1 MKALVWKNEEGL
13 KLVERA
19 EPQIINSSD
28 IKIKIIYSGICGSD
42 LQVLKKN
49 QQIVTD
55 IIIGHEAVG
64 EIVEI
69 GKEVTEY
76 RVGEKVIIDPNQYCC
91 DCYYCRKGLTNFCE
105 AENGLQIAGINI
117 DGTFAEYFVCNQRYI
132 YKIPESMS
140 LKEAV
145 LIEPLACVIN
155 NIRAAKI
162 KEDDNVLVLGSGPMG
177 ALCQMVAKREA
188 RLVVATE
195 NSEYRRDVCAG
206 FSDIILHSEELT
218 MNKVNE
224 LTDNRKFDVII
235 DTVGNQMEYALTVAG
250 KNARIVP
257 MGMNRKYNFPLSP
270 YVLIDKGI
278 QLIGASEYNMLFIDT
293 IAAARRYSE
302 LSKLI
307 TEEFSIDDYVSAF
320 ESILGS
326 TLDLADKKDISNEKV
341 VFSF

>member
-64 EIVEI
+64 EIVEV

-105 AENGLQIAGINI
+105 AGNGLQIAGINI

-145 LIEPLACVIN
+145 LIAKSSIIPYQPVIKS
-155 NIRAAKI
+155 R
-162 KEDDNVLVLGSGPMG
+162 ED
-177 ALCQMVAKREA
+177 
-188 RLVVATE
+188 
-195 NSEYRRDVCAG
+195 
-206 FSDIILHSEELT
+206 
-218 MNKVNE
+218 
-224 LTDNRKFDVII
+224 
-235 DTVGNQMEYALTVAG
+235 
-250 KNARIVP
+250 
-257 MGMNRKYNFPLSP
+257 
-270 YVLIDKGI
+270 IDK
-278 QLIGASEYNMLFIDT
+278 LIKSIEIKLEK
-293 IAAARRYSE
+293 E
-302 LSKLI
+302 LEEKGEFKL
-307 TEEFSIDDYVSAF
+307 V
-320 ESILGS
+320 
-326 TLDLADKKDISNEKV
+326 
-341 VFSF
+341 

>member
-206 FSDIILHSEELT
+206 FSDIILHSDELT

-320 ESILGS
+320 ESVLGS

>member
-13 KLVERA
+13 KLMERP
-19 EPQIINSSD
+19 EPQIVNSCD
-28 IKIKIIYSGICGSD
+28 IKIRVIYSGICGSD
-42 LQVLKKN
+42 LQVIKKN
-49 QQIVTD
+49 QQIVSD

-64 EIVEI
+64 EII
-69 GKEVTEY
+69 EVGEKVTDY
-76 RVGEKVIIDPNQYCC
+76 KIGEKVIIDPNQYCC

-105 AENGLQIAGINI
+105 SGDGLQIAGINI
-117 DGTFAEYFVCNQRYI
+117 DGTFAEYFVCNQRYV

-177 ALCQMVAKREA
+177 ALCQMVAKRKA
-188 RLVVATE
+188 RFVVATE
-195 NSEYRRDVCAG
+195 NSKYRRDVCKG
-206 FSDIILHSEELT
+206 FNDIILDSSELT
-218 MNKVNE
+218 IEKVNE
-224 LTDNRKFDVII
+224 LTNNRKFDVII
-235 DTVGNQMEYALTVAG
+235 DTVGNQMEYALTIAG
-250 KNARIVP
+250 KNARIIP
-257 MGMNRKYNFPLSP
+257 MGMNRKYNFALSP
-270 YVLIDKGI
+270 YILIDKGI

-293 IAAARRYSE
+293 IAAARRYNE

-307 TEEFSIDDYVSAF
+307 TAEYSVDDYVSAF

-326 TLDLADKKDISNEKV
+326 TLDLSEKKDIINQKV